1 MRIAGSILII
11 AAFTFFG
18 VARARDLHCR
28 ARLVAALATS
38 VELLRGEIVSRLT
51 PLPDAARRLA
61 ESGPRE
67 TRSFYSYLC
76 VGLESLGER
85 EFSEIW
91 NACVAGLVLA
101 EQDKEILRDL
111 GCSLGRYDA
120 LEQDA
125 ALSRCIEAL
134 GEAAERARCEAAN
147 GGRLCAGVSI
157 SAGALLAIVLY

>member
-1 MRIAGSILII
+1 MRVAGAILII

-18 VARARDLHCR
+18 IARARDLNHK
-28 ARLVAALATS
+28 ARLVAAMATS

-51 PLPDAARRLA
+51 PLPDAAARLA

-67 TRSFYSYLC
+67 TRRFYGFLC
-76 VGLESLGER
+76 VGLESLGQR

-91 NACVAGLVLA
+91 NACVKGLVVG
-101 EQDKEILRDL
+101 EPEKEILRDL

-120 LEQDA
+120 IEQDA
-125 ALSRCIEAL
+125 ALSRCVEAL
-134 GEAAERARCEAAN
+134 GVAAERAKKEAAD